1 MRLGEK
7 VGEYY
12 KYLDSN
18 NIMEVVYWM
27 SFTRKMKIGREVNG
41 NRMGKI
47 IREMSDI
54 LNARK

>member
-12 KYLDSN
+12 NYLDSN

-27 SFTRKMKIGREVNG
+27 SFASKMKIGREVNG